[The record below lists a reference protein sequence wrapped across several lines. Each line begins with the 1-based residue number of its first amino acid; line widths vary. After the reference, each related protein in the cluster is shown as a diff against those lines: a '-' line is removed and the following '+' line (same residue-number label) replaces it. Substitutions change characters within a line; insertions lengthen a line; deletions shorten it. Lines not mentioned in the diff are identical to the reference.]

1 MTARYLSIYVV
12 RAEFG
17 WDVMTRVTTFP
28 EGTSRVSLMA
38 SMPLPL
44 TDADRCD
51 LVDLVS
57 RFRTAPSEPL
67 PCPDNQLLSRR
78 PDRHLSAG
86 DPLQGAQTGRVIRT
100 RALKG
105 TQ

>member
-44 TDADRCD
+44 TDADRRD
-51 LVDLVS
+51 LGDLVS
-57 RFRTAPSEPL
+57 RFRTG
-67 PCPDNQLLSRR
+67 PDNSPLSRR
-78 PDRHLSAG
+78 PARPLSVG
-86 DPLQGAQTGRVIRT
+86 DPSK
-100 RALKG
+100 ALKRAELSELAALERRKEPHD
-105 TQ
+105 

>member
-44 TDADRCD
+44 TDADRRD
-51 LVDLVS
+51 LGDLVS
-57 RFRTAPSEPL
+57 RFRTG
-67 PCPDNQLLSRR
+67 PDNSPLSRR
-78 PDRHLSAG
+78 PARPLSVG

-100 RALKG
+100 RSPRAPKG
-105 TQ
+105 TP